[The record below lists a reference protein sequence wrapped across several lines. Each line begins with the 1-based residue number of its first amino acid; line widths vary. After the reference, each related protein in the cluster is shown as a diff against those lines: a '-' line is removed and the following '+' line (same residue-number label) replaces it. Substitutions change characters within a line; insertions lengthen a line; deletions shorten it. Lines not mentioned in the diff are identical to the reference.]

1 MHYTEI
7 FNRSNELICQNI
19 ESYFPGGSTDSRGWY
34 TLKNFDRGENH
45 SGSFGICVSGDR
57 IGAVKDFGDDSYNTN
72 ITSFYAQV
80 NGLKNMDAA
89 RKILKSEDQE
99 FYKIA
104 FPLKSKVKYKPII
117 PIPEEIYEKD
127 FDNYCDN
134 DKKISGNIDWI
145 YEYRS
150 IQNKLL
156 YISVRLK
163 KPFKDSKGKQRK
175 LLAVSYFNHK
185 LDDKEWNDFTWY
197 KQAFSGK
204 AYPFSNQY
212 ELSKIGKRNVLIVEG
227 EKAAHYLNTVLS
239 PDKWVMTCNGSSS
252 NMKNVDSYDLFKKLK
267 INHVFYWPDND
278 QPGRDTIGFVKER
291 FDNVSVIKIPE
302 DNYYIDKWDAAD
314 AVIDGWSSEDIEKFI
329 FQNLYETEEIDPQY
343 FKAISHDHENF
354 YFMSYRLGLVKPVKQ
369 ETITL
374 GFLRVMAPREYWC
387 NKYPPTDGMK
397 GLYDTDSAIEDI
409 MLMAL
414 KTPYHE
420 TGKVRQTG
428 AWEDDGRYVFHYGS
442 GLIVDGEKVGL
453 FDFKTN
459 NIYEK
464 KGYLQFS
471 EDGFKPID
479 MRKIATVIKRFSIS
493 SPQEK
498 YLFLGWIIM
507 SLLGGAFDWRPHI
520 WLTGE
525 AGSGKTSAIDFIK
538 TILGA
543 AVIKET
549 GGSTEAGIRQRLK
562 VSTLP
567 VLIDELEN
575 MDDKTNK
582 NLKAIKALIRQA
594 SSGSRVSRGTADHS
608 GIDFAVQSMFC
619 VGSVSP
625 QIAENADLTRFS
637 IINFDKSLTSTD
649 GWIETEKMIIETLTP
664 EYLNEFKYFMVSNIK
679 NIIEYTRM
687 ALIVF
692 SDKKFNSRLS
702 QQYSVL
708 TMGAYICLKNGTE
721 ITKEGFEA
729 FLTKNFNFN
738 EQSKAGTVSAAEQCF
753 SIVLQKIIEYKSPN
767 GLSERAPIFELL
779 KTYKDRINEGLNSN
793 DNDTI
798 RNIIKAVKSYG
809 FLLEHPKYKND
820 ILFVYNA
827 NLVKDIL
834 KNTQFSGDVKEIIR
848 RHPHA
853 VEIVPETFY
862 AGGRG
867 SAIRFSY
874 DILFDKIGQDI
885 KDNENLNK
893 DFEDEIPF

>member
-7 FNRSNELICQNI
+7 FNRSNKLICQNI
-19 ESYFPGGSTDSRGWY
+19 ESYFPGGKTDSRGWY

-45 SGSFGICVSGDR
+45 SGSFGICVSGDKT
-57 IGAVKDFGDDSYNTN
+57 GAVKDFGDDSYNTN
-72 ITSFYAQV
+72 VTTFYASV
-80 NGLKNMDAA
+80 NGLKPMEAA
-89 RKILKSEDQE
+89 HKVLKSEDPE
-99 FYKIA
+99 FYKEA
-104 FPLKSKVKYKPII
+104 FPPKNKIKYRAII
-117 PIPEEIYEKD
+117 PIPEEAYLND
-127 FDNYCDN
+127 FDQFCEN
-134 DKKISGNIDWI
+134 DKRISGNIDWI
-145 YEYRS
+145 YEYRN

-163 KPFKDSKGKQRK
+163 KPFKDNKGKNRK

-185 LDDKEWNDFTWY
+185 KDGKEWNAFTWY

-204 AYPFSNQY
+204 AYPFSNQH
-212 ELSKIGKRNVLIVEG
+212 ELSKIGKRSVLIVEG
-227 EKAAHYLNTVLS
+227 EKAAHYLDNVLS
-239 PDKWVMTCNGSSS
+239 PDKWIVTCNGGSS
-252 NMKNVDSYDLFKKLK
+252 NLKNPESYDIFKKLK
-267 INHVFYWPDND
+267 INHAFYWPDND
-278 QPGRDTIGFVKER
+278 KPGRDSIGFIKER
-291 FDNVSVIKIPE
+291 FDKLSVIKIP
-302 DNYYIDKWDAAD
+302 DDQYYTDKWDAAD

-329 FQNLYETEEIDPQY
+329 FQNLYETEEIDPQF
-343 FKAISHDHENF
+343 FKALSHDHENF

-369 ETITL
+369 ESITL
-374 GFLRVMAPREYWC
+374 GYLRIMAPREYWM
-387 NKYPPTDGMK
+387 NKYPLSDGMK
-397 GLYDTDSAIEDI
+397 GTYDTDTAIEDI
-409 MLMAL
+409 VNLGL

-420 TGKVRQTG
+420 TGKIRQTG
-428 AWEDDGRYVFHYGS
+428 AWKDDGRYVFHYGS
-442 GLIVDGEKVGL
+442 GLIVDGKKTGL

-464 KGYLQFS
+464 KGHLQFS
-471 EDGFKPID
+471 EDGYKSID
-479 MRKIATVIKRFSIS
+479 MRKIATIIKRFSIS
-493 SPQEK
+493 SAQEK
-498 YLFLGWIIM
+498 YLFLGWVIM

-538 TILGA
+538 TILGT

-625 QIAENADLTRFS
+625 QIAENADLTRFA

-649 GWIETEKMIIETLTP
+649 GWIETEKMMIEILTP

-679 NIIEYTRM
+679 NIIEYTKM
-687 ALIVF
+687 ALVVF
-692 SDKKFNSRLS
+692 SDKKYNSRLS

-708 TMGAYICLKNGTE
+708 TMGAYICLKNGVD
-721 ITKEGFEA
+721 ITKEGFNT
-729 FLTKNFNFN
+729 FLTKNFNFH
-738 EQSKAGTVSAAEQCF
+738 EQVQTGTVSAAEQCL
-753 SIVLQKIIEYKSPN
+753 SIILQKVVDYRSPTGLLDKTSIFDLIKLYGDKLDQ
-767 GLSERAPIFELL
+767 GLS
-779 KTYKDRINEGLNSN
+779 SN
-793 DNDTI
+793 NDEVMK
-798 RNIIKAVKSYG
+798 NVIKAVKPYG

-827 NLVKDIL
+827 NLIKDIL
-834 KNTQFSGDVKEIIR
+834 KNTQFSGDIKEIIR

-853 VEIVPETFY
+853 IEVIPETFY

-867 SAIRFSY
+867 SAMRFTY
-874 DILFDKIGQDI
+874 DILFDKIGE
-885 KDNENLNK
+885 DNRDEENLNK
-893 DFEDEIPF
+893 DYEDEIPF